1 MFHRIKS
8 VNALPDCLLSVQFAD
23 GTVKIYDVR
32 ALFKEHKQFRVL
44 ANDPELFH
52 SVRADTGGY
61 GVVWNDD
68 LDLSCDELFLSG
80 KTVRAASGSADA
92 ALPRERD
99 VDL

>member
-1 MFHRIKS
+1 MYLRVRFVVFIFALKVHYSKS
-8 VNALPDCLLSVQFAD
+8 INPVFS
-23 GTVKIYDVR
+23 TIY
-32 ALFKEHKQFRVL
+32 KEHKQFRVL

-61 GVVWNDD
+61 GVVWNDE
-68 LDLSCDELFLSG
+68 LDISCDELFMSG
-80 KTVRAASGSADA
+80 KTLLAASGSADA

>member
-8 VNALPDCLLSVQFAD
+8 VDALPDCRLCVQFA
-23 GTVKIYDVR
+23 GGAVKIYDLK
-32 ALFKEHKQFRVL
+32 ALFKEHKQFRLL

-80 KTVRAASGSADA
+80 KTVRPASGSAGA
-92 ALPRERD
+92 ALP
-99 VDL
+99 VD